1 MPRYVLPPD
10 PPNPTQKQ
18 FMTYFEEAWAFKP
31 FPSELNI
38 VLLGELFPDT
48 LPYQLY
54 VSYKAYD
61 TNSVLI
67 SEFAKKFF
75 PLETGIMK
83 IPASPFSPF
92 SPSGSLAPTGTK
104 YITVSVEA
112 STPSA
117 TVVVATKRVNLACPS
132 PNCVPLRWLNNLG
145 GWDFFCFDGLI
156 EFSQNN
162 EQKEAYRY
170 LARNPIVI
178 EAPSAFLCKV
188 ACNEN
193 INDKNIAGIASLL
206 TAREVYWFDNDNR
219 MYRYRPLKSYPFVPV
234 RIKPNTVVISENRKG
249 TYDVSFELTISE
261 QNT

>member
-1 MPRYVLPPD
+1 MSRYVLPPN

-18 FMTYFEEAWAFKP
+18 FMTYFEEAWAFSP
-31 FPSELNI
+31 YPSELNI
-38 VLLGELFPDT
+38 CLLGELFPDT

-54 VSYKAYD
+54 VSYKAYN
-61 TNSVLI
+61 TNSVFI

-75 PLETGIMK
+75 FLETGIMK
-83 IPASPFSPF
+83 ISASPLTTF
-92 SPSGSLAPTGTK
+92 GNVAPTGTK
-104 YITVSVEA
+104 YITVSIEA

-117 TVVVATKRVNLACPS
+117 TVEVAIKRVNLACAS

-145 GWDFFCFDGLI
+145 GWDFFCFEGTV
-156 EFSQNN
+156 EFLQSN
-162 EQKEAYRY
+162 EHKEAYRY
-170 LARNPIVI
+170 LARNPSVI
-178 EAPSAFLCKV
+178 ESPSAFLCKV

-193 INDKNIAGIASLL
+193 INDKNIAGIASLF
-206 TAREVYWFDNDNR
+206 TAREIYWFDRDNR

-234 RIKPNTVVISENRKG
+234 KIKPNTVLISENRKG